1 MYKQNAQVQLKAIL
15 IESLIKKG
23 KFQIWAILD
32 KFELVCQS
40 LSYEAE
46 IFTMSSFPYIKAK
59 KVKLDFWKIF
69 STFDFMLILHE
80 KIVIFSYF

>member
-46 IFTMSSFPYIKAK
+46 IFTISSLHQDK
-59 KVKLDFWKIF
+59 KSEVEFLKNIF
-69 STFDFMLILHE
+69 NF
-80 KIVIFSYF
+80 